1 MPDIRG
7 ASFPSSGQSDSPF
20 HGNGE
25 PLYLFVLTQFR
36 TENRF
41 TLFLEL
47 LSKIARAALVD
58 EAARVV
64 ECQIRGRCFR
74 RRS

>member
-1 MPDIRG
+1 MSETVDAERPLGHHFGIRMTQG
-7 ASFPSSGQSDSPF
+7 QMAASTLPRAF

-47 LSKIARAALVD
+47 L
-58 EAARVV
+58 
-64 ECQIRGRCFR
+64 
-74 RRS
+74 

>member
-1 MPDIRG
+1 HPTDLFSLASGEKRNCLKAWLPFIRL
-7 ASFPSSGQSDSPF
+7 SGSLF
-20 HGNGE
+20 HGTSE

-47 LSKIARAALVD
+47 P
-58 EAARVV
+58 
-64 ECQIRGRCFR
+64 
-74 RRS
+74 